1 MRAMRGDL
9 DYDVMLEARGVIRSQ
24 SIRLRL
30 DREMT
35 PGETLDL
42 KGRSWVVTRVD
53 PARSLRID
61 RRVVA
66 REVVPEAAAS

>member
-1 MRAMRGDL
+1 
-9 DYDVMLEARGVIRSQ
+9 MLEARGVIRSQ
-24 SIRLRL
+24 SVRLRL

-35 PGETLDL
+35 PGETLDI
-42 KGRSWVVTRVD
+42 KGRSWVVTRID

-66 REVVPEAAAS
+66 REVVPPAPAA

>member
-1 MRAMRGDL
+1 MTGEIA
-9 DYDVMLEARGVIRSQ
+9 YDVMLEARGVFRSQ

-42 KGRSWVVTRVD
+42 LGRSWMVTRVH

-61 RRVVA
+61 RRTVA
-66 REVVPEAAAS
+66 REVVPPAAAV

>member
-1 MRAMRGDL
+1 MTGEIA
-9 DYDVMLEARGVIRSQ
+9 YDVMLEARGVFRSQ
-24 SIRLRL
+24 SVRLRL

-66 REVVPEAAAS
+66 HEVVPPAPAT

>member
-1 MRAMRGDL
+1 M
-9 DYDVMLEARGVIRSQ
+9 IRSQ

-66 REVVPEAAAS
+66 REIVPPAAAS